1 MEVFIV
7 KLFPGLFYEL
17 YLMISPVLFH
27 ALPAPLFAL
36 FKTNTAIATF
46 AV

>member
-7 KLFPGLFYEL
+7 KLFPGFF
-17 YLMISPVLFH
+17 MNFIDDKSGLFH